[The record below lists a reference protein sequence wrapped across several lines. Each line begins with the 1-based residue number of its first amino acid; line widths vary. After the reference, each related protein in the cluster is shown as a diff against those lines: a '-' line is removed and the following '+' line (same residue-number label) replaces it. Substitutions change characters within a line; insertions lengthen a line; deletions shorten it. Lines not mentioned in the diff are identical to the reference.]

1 MAIKYDLLIDQGG
14 KFQTIVAYESPQGTR
29 VSFAGASARMMLRVL
44 KTDASPTLS
53 LTPGAGLTLG
63 GTAGTVTINITPA
76 QSLALTVYEGV
87 YDLDIDP
94 DGAPSANSY
103 RLMEGTWRVNRN
115 VTT

>member
-1 MAIKYDLLIDQGG
+1 MAIKYDLLIDQGS
-14 KFQTIVAYESPQGTR
+14 KFQSIVAYESPQGSR
-29 VSFAGASARMMLRVL
+29 VSFLGASARLMLRAL
-44 KTDASPTLS
+44 KTDAAATLA
-53 LTPGAGLTLG
+53 LTVGAGLTLG
-63 GTAGTVTINITPA
+63 GTAGTITVVITPA

-94 DGAPSANSY
+94 DGAPSTNSY